1 MTPSE
6 RAHYESETAQEG
18 GGGLEGKV
26 PDGPQ
31 GTSSADGADQ
41 GGEREIKEEESEEI
55 PYEADLPPKQ
65 GVDQN
70 LSERSRIS
78 LQKHRIGEAPFGGG
92 VRQCASGELCEGA
105 AQDALHHN

>member
-31 GTSSADGADQ
+31 GKSSADGADQ
-41 GGEREIKEEESEEI
+41 EGEREIKEDAEEI

-65 GVDQN
+65 GV
-70 LSERSRIS
+70 EKIS
-78 LQKHRIGEAPFGGG
+78 LRGLEDLFRNSELGRHLLAGG
-92 VRQCASGELCEGA
+92 CASVIIFICCFCVEVSFTLA
-105 AQDALHHN
+105 DH